1 MALSKAVTL
10 DDVSFPFSSSSSSI
24 SSESGLSS
32 EVIQAYENIGFVCLN
47 GFLREEETQTLLQRA
62 KTLERDHH
70 RREKTENTSKK
81 TVFTTGEKKQASS
94 CSDEYFLNSASNVS
108 YFYEEEEEEGEETL
122 NKIGHALH
130 DLDPAFGA
138 FSRSEKMKRF
148 LEQLG
153 LVKPTPVQSMI
164 IFKNA
169 RCGGEVVPH
178 QDDTFL
184 RTGPEKSTIGVWV
197 ALEKCT
203 IENGCL
209 RALPRSHLNGTR
221 KRMFV
226 NHDAEVRKVQFS
238 NDGDGEEVE
247 HNIEEFVPLTVDA
260 GTLVFLHG
268 ENVHWSLANTSDKNR
283 MAYSVHY
290 VDSGKD
296 SCVWLNDNWL
306 QRPETFPFKCL

>member
-1 MALSKAVTL
+1 
-10 DDVSFPFSSSSSSI
+10 
-24 SSESGLSS
+24 
-32 EVIQAYENIGFVCLN
+32 LN

-108 YFYEEEEEEGEETL
+108 YFYEEEEEEGETL

-247 HNIEEFVPLTVDA
+247 YNIEEFVPLTVDA

>member
-122 NKIGHALH
+122 NKMAT
-130 DLDPAFGA
+130 
-138 FSRSEKMKRF
+138 R
-148 LEQLG
+148 
-153 LVKPTPVQSMI
+153 
-164 IFKNA
+164 
-169 RCGGEVVPH
+169 
-178 QDDTFL
+178 
-184 RTGPEKSTIGVWV
+184 
-197 ALEKCT
+197 CT
-203 IENGCL
+203 IW
-209 RALPRSHLNGTR
+209 
-221 KRMFV
+221 
-226 NHDAEVRKVQFS
+226 
-238 NDGDGEEVE
+238 
-247 HNIEEFVPLTVDA
+247 I
-260 GTLVFLHG
+260 LH
-268 ENVHWSLANTSDKNR
+268 
-283 MAYSVHY
+283 SVHFHEA
-290 VDSGKD
+290 
-296 SCVWLNDNWL
+296 
-306 QRPETFPFKCL
+306 RR

>member
-1 MALSKAVTL
+1 M
-10 DDVSFPFSSSSSSI
+10 
-24 SSESGLSS
+24 
-32 EVIQAYENIGFVCLN
+32 
-47 GFLREEETQTLLQRA
+47 
-62 KTLERDHH
+62 
-70 RREKTENTSKK
+70 
-81 TVFTTGEKKQASS
+81 
-94 CSDEYFLNSASNVS
+94 
-108 YFYEEEEEEGEETL
+108 

-247 HNIEEFVPLTVDA
+247 YNIEEFVPLTVDA

-268 ENVHWSLANTSDKNR
+268 ENVHWSLANTGDKNR

>member
-108 YFYEEEEEEGEETL
+108 YFYEEEEEGETL

-247 HNIEEFVPLTVDA
+247 YNIEEFVPLTVDA

>member
-81 TVFTTGEKKQASS
+81 IVFTTGEKKQASS

-209 RALPRSHLNGTR
+209 RALPRSHLIGTR

-247 HNIEEFVPLTVDA
+247 YNIEEFVPLTVDA

>member
-1 MALSKAVTL
+1 MSPPPPSQTTRGVVALE
-10 DDVSFPFSSSSSSI
+10 DVSFRSPPSSSS
-24 SSESGLSS
+24 LPP
-32 EVIQAYENIGFVCLN
+32 EVISAYKDFGFVCLN
-47 GFLREEETQTLLQRA
+47 GFLSQEETEALKERA
-62 KTLERDHH
+62 NALEREH
-70 RREKTENTSKK
+70 RERKKEEDEKK
-81 TVFTTGEKKQASS
+81 TIFTTGEKKQASS
-94 CSDEYFLNSASNVS
+94 CSDEYFLNSAGNVS
-108 YFYEEEEEEGEETL
+108 YFYEEKEEETL

-130 DLDPAFGA
+130 DLDDTFKA

-153 LVKPTPVQSMI
+153 LLKPTPVQSMI

-184 RTGPEKSTIGVWV
+184 RTGPEKSTVGVWV

-209 RALPRSHLNGTR
+209 RALARSHLNGTR

-226 NHDAEVRKVQFS
+226 NHEEVERKVQFS
-238 NDGDGEEVE
+238 DEGEGEEIE
-247 HNIEEFVPLTVDA
+247 YKIEEFVPLTVDA

-268 ENVHWSLANTSDKNR
+268 ENVHWSLANTSEKNR
-283 MAYSVHY
+283 LAYSVHY
-290 VDSGKD
+290 VEGGKE
-296 SCVWLNDNWL
+296 SCAWLKDNWL

>member
-10 DDVSFPFSSSSSSI
+10 DDVSFPFSSSSSSS

-32 EVIQAYENIGFVCLN
+32 EVIQAYKNIGFVCLN

-62 KTLERDHH
+62 KTLEREHHH
-70 RREKTENTSKK
+70 RERTENTSKK

-108 YFYEEEEEEGEETL
+108 YFYEEEEEGETL

-247 HNIEEFVPLTVDA
+247 YNIEEFVPLTVDA

>member
-10 DDVSFPFSSSSSSI
+10 DHFSFPFSSSSSSI

-247 HNIEEFVPLTVDA
+247 YNIEEFVPLTVDA

>member
-81 TVFTTGEKKQASS
+81 TVFATGEKKQASS

-247 HNIEEFVPLTVDA
+247 YNIEEFVPLTVDA

-306 QRPETFPFKCL
+306 QRPETFPFKYL

>member
-1 MALSKAVTL
+1 MALSKAVTH

-32 EVIQAYENIGFVCLN
+32 EVIQAYKNIGFVCLN

-62 KTLERDHH
+62 KALEREHH
-70 RREKTENTSKK
+70 RREKTEKTSKK

-108 YFYEEEEEEGEETL
+108 YFYEEEEEGETL

-247 HNIEEFVPLTVDA
+247 YNIEEFVPLTVDA

>member
-247 HNIEEFVPLTVDA
+247 YNIEEFVPLTVDA
-260 GTLVFLHG
+260 GTLVFCTERTCTG
-268 ENVHWSLANTSDKNR
+268 V
-283 MAYSVHY
+283 
-290 VDSGKD
+290 
-296 SCVWLNDNWL
+296 
-306 QRPETFPFKCL
+306 

>member
-47 GFLREEETQTLLQRA
+47 GFLREEDTQTLLQRA
-62 KTLERDHH
+62 KTLERDHL

-247 HNIEEFVPLTVDA
+247 YNIEEFVPLTVDA

>member
-1 MALSKAVTL
+1 MSPPPPPSQTTRGAVALE
-10 DDVSFPFSSSSSSI
+10 DVSFLSPSSSS
-24 SSESGLSS
+24 LPP
-32 EVIQAYENIGFVCLN
+32 EVISAYKDFGFVCLN
-47 GFLREEETQTLLQRA
+47 GFLSREETEALKERA
-62 KTLERDHH
+62 NALEREH
-70 RREKTENTSKK
+70 RERKREEDEKK
-81 TVFTTGEKKQASS
+81 TIFTTGEKKQASS
-94 CSDEYFLNSASNVS
+94 CSDEYFLNSAGNVS
-108 YFYEEEEEEGEETL
+108 YFYEEKEEETL

-130 DLDPAFGA
+130 DLDDTFKA

-153 LVKPTPVQSMI
+153 LLKPTPVQSMI

-184 RTGPEKSTIGVWV
+184 RTGPEKSTVGVWV

-203 IENGCL
+203 VENGCL

-226 NHDAEVRKVQFS
+226 NHEEVERKVQFS
-238 NDGDGEEVE
+238 DEGEGEEIE
-247 HNIEEFVPLTVDA
+247 YKIEEFVPLTVDA

-268 ENVHWSLANTSDKNR
+268 ENVHWSLANTSEKNR
-283 MAYSVHY
+283 LAYSVHY
-290 VDSGKD
+290 VEGGKE
-296 SCVWLNDNWL
+296 SCVWLKDNWL
-306 QRPETFPFKCL
+306 QRPETFPFQCL